1 MKRITFT
8 IAVLSLFISYI
19 EGQKSVT
26 IVAKG
31 ETTLE
36 SALPADMLYAF
47 EEFTDA
53 RLLMKD
59 GSENQTRIN
68 INLVTN
74 DILFLTRGNQILV
87 LAYPDQVE
95 RIVMGESV
103 WVPVDGTFGERLAEA
118 DGKSLVRVRQTRI
131 TDTRKEGGFGF
142 ASSTASVTS
151 MTSYISEGN
160 LVGVPLAVGEYDFET
175 ADTYR
180 IVAGK
185 KTFTADARGFSK
197 AFGDRKKEIDNYL
210 RSNQVDFKNEEEV
223 IGFMKRCIEM

>member
-160 LVGVPLAVGEYDFET
+160 L
-175 ADTYR
+175 
-180 IVAGK
+180 AGK